1 MRKITSSVSNMVV
14 RSNVKLEQAEAVVDD
29 QGDLTVQRV
38 DIVCN
43 GSKYVRRVR
52 FENKVDLFKQLENII
67 SGIE

>member
-1 MRKITSSVSNMVV
+1 MVV